1 MLFCFNVSQ
10 NPFRYLFNQLTVCQ
24 MRVLKDPP
32 VSIVAL
38 YDGPG
43 TGFKRRAESMTCA
56 GEQRTETVDGVKSFT
71 LL

>member
-1 MLFCFNVSQ
+1 
-10 NPFRYLFNQLTVCQ
+10 
-24 MRVLKDPP
+24 MRVLKGPP
-32 VSIVAL
+32 VGIVAL